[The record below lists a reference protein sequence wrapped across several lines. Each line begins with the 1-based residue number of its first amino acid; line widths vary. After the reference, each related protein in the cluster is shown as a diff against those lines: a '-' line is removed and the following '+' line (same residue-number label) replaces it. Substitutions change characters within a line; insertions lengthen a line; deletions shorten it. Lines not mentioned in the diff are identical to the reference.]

1 MPSSRQRLE
10 VWRGNRLKTS
20 GGLTKAD
27 LVKNKRGKI
36 VSKKKSSQAFEQNN
50 LGDFLRKKGKS
61 IPKDQMLIKKG
72 SKAAPE
78 QAKPPK
84 AAPKTGSG
92 AAGPSRKRQQAAPKK
107 KAAPKKAAPKKAAPK
122 KVAPKKKAAPKK
134 AAAAPKKKKTK
145 KGINPVTKQPYAKK
159 SQGGFVENAKISTDN
174 IIPKKSKAKK
184 KAKALTDE
192 EYQASFDFAG
202 F

>member
-107 KAAPKKAAPKKAAPK
+107 KAAPKKAA
-122 KVAPKKKAAPKK
+122 
-134 AAAAPKKKKTK
+134 AAPKKKKTK